1 MLMVGS
7 WQVATGGD
15 VLKMEK
21 DADMAQAES
30 SAALV
35 EVEQILHEFELED
48 VSLFDHA
55 PVLRIQ
61 VPDAQFERALQLR
74 ETLVER
80 IKPLGFRFVALDL
93 DEL

>member
-1 MLMVGS
+1 MKKDPD
-7 WQVATGGD
+7 TG
-15 VLKMEK
+15 
-21 DADMAQAES
+21 QAES
-30 SAALV
+30 PEALV
-35 EVEQILHEFELED
+35 EVKQILSEFALEN

-61 VPDAQFERALQLR
+61 VSEAQFTRALQVR

-80 IKPLGFRFVALDL
+80 IKSLGYRFIALDL